1 MSDKQVYQRLVGIN
15 TKIPIIYHDNPAT
28 EYQKEQ
34 LIKGSKAIA
43 NKSIKVISRSQTIS
57 SIRKRIIEENSWN
70 IAYEVNIHTSEV
82 SSTYSITSDTLQC
95 SKVQS

>member
-1 MSDKQVYQRLVGIN
+1 MLQVKEKFACSISFIWDRFLIIHSEIFYG
-15 TKIPIIYHDNPAT
+15 IIYDRIY
-28 EYQKEQ
+28 YQAERVQEKRIQ
-34 LIKGSKAIA
+34 IDIVYVL
-43 NKSIKVISRSQTIS
+43 NK
-57 SIRKRIIEENSWN
+57 RKRIIEENSWN